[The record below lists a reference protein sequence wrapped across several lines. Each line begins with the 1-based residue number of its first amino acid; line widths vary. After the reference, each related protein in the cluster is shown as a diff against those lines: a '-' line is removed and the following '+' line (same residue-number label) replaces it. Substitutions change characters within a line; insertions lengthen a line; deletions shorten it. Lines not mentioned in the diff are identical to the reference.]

1 MSSITSIGLTGLRAA
16 EALASAAAANIVH
29 AGMDGRVAGPN
40 VQPVDAAFQAVD
52 VVTYDLGRF
61 GQPSGAG
68 YTVTSSGGTAQN
80 LRASANEPTEVATPS
95 VDVPAEL
102 VSLAQAKY
110 QFYSSVAVIGVG
122 DEMMRAVI
130 NLVA

>member
-1 MSSITSIGLTGLRAA
+1 MSSVTSIGLSGMRAA

-29 AGMDGRVAGPN
+29 SGDVGRVAGPN
-40 VQPVDAAFQAVD
+40 VQPADAAFQNVS
-52 VVTYDLGRF
+52 VVTYDLGRD
-61 GQPSGAG
+61 GQSGGAG
-68 YTVTSSGGTAQN
+68 YTVGRAGGASSGSDETT
-80 LRASANEPTEVATPS
+80 SVATPS
-95 VDVPAEL
+95 VNVPAEL

-110 QFYSSVAVIGVG
+110 QFYSSVAVVGVG

>member
-1 MSSITSIGLTGLRAA
+1 MSSITSIGLSGLRAA

-29 AGMDGRVAGPN
+29 AGLSGRLAGPD
-40 VQPVDAAFQAVD
+40 VQPADAAFQQVS
-52 VVTYDLGRF
+52 VVTYDLGRN
-61 GQPSGAG
+61 GQPGGAG
-68 YTVTSSGGTAQN
+68 YSVKHATA
-80 LRASANEPTEVATPS
+80 SPTDIATPS

>member
-1 MSSITSIGLTGLRAA
+1 MSSITSIGISGLRAA

-29 AGMDGRVAGPN
+29 AGSDGRVAGPN
-40 VQPVDAAFQAVD
+40 VQPADAAFQTVS
-52 VVTYDLGRF
+52 VVTYDLGRD
-61 GQPSGAG
+61 GQPGGVG
-68 YTVTSSGGTAQN
+68 YTAHQ
-80 LRASANEPTEVATPS
+80 SAAPTDVATPS

>member
-1 MSSITSIGLTGLRAA
+1 MSSTTSIGLSGLRAA

-29 AGMDGRVAGPN
+29 AGTAGRVAGPD
-40 VQPVDAAFQAVD
+40 VQAADAAFQTVS
-52 VVTYDLGRF
+52 VVTYDLGRN
-61 GQPSGAG
+61 GQPGGVG
-68 YTVTSSGGTAQN
+68 YTT
-80 LRASANEPTEVATPS
+80 RRSAPTEVATPS

>member
-1 MSSITSIGLTGLRAA
+1 MSSVASIGLSGMRAA

-29 AGMDGRVAGPN
+29 AGAQGRIAGPD
-40 VQPVDAAFQAVD
+40 VAPADAAFQQVT
-52 VVTYDLGRF
+52 VVTYDLGSD
-61 GQPSGAG
+61 GGASGVGYSPPTKSASSTPAQPIA
-68 YTVTSSGGTAQN
+68 
-80 LRASANEPTEVATPS
+80 VATPS
-95 VDVPAEL
+95 VNVPAEL

-110 QFYSSVAVIGVG
+110 QFYSSVAVVWVG